1 MLQYLNGT
9 DYTYWKACIQAC
21 LEAVD
26 LECWAVTNEDYGS
39 TNARVVSL
47 AKANGKA
54 KNILFDGIFKDELSR
69 IDANCSALEIWTTI
83 CDILEVSFNV
93 KEESYYVRKNNYEN
107 LAMLTNKNVN
117 KVTLIC
123 MYLWSKSTP

>member
-1 MLQYLNGT
+1 M
-9 DYTYWKACIQAC
+9 ARPRISC
-21 LEAVD
+21 LMAF
-26 LECWAVTNEDYGS
+26 LRMSY
-39 TNARVVSL
+39 
-47 AKANGKA
+47 
-54 KNILFDGIFKDELSR
+54 
-69 IDANCSALEIWTTI
+69 ANCSALEIWTTI